1 MLISGVTGGAWLFAR
16 FIQAAVIAAVAP
28 RVLQMLPGSQPQ
40 VTMSGGGEGLAAM
53 RVAAVDVGMEAV
65 GKCHQTQ
72 SMGGRG
78 ESA

>member
-53 RVAAVDVGMEAV
+53 RVAAPKVTLRLAA
-65 GKCHQTQ
+65 
-72 SMGGRG
+72 RR
-78 ESA
+78 